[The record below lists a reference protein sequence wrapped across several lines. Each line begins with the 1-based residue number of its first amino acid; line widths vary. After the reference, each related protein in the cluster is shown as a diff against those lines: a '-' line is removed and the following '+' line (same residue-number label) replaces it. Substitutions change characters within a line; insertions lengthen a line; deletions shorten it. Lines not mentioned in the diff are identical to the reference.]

1 MNCDQTLSLGYF
13 LGEPN
18 LKLQK
23 KQHDSLFLTFSINS
37 YTLNQHLDMEIKVM
51 ILLNFKFYTV
61 TPSSYIQVLVQVL
74 GLDDDIATAALYMTS
89 LSMMESDSIGVK
101 PSLTAAAA
109 GKNKQTRQFPNPQP
123 RLAKSASPIQ
133 QPTKLDGARMR
144 GK

>member
-18 LKLQK
+18 QKLQK
-23 KQHDSLFLTFSINS
+23 QQQDSLFLTFSINS

-61 TPSSYIQVLVQVL
+61 TPSSYIHVLVQVL
-74 GLDDDIATAALYMTS
+74 GLDDDIATVALYMTS

-123 RLAKSASPIQ
+123 RLEKSASPIP
-133 QPTKLDGARMR
+133 QPTKVDGAPMR